1 MIRILECSL
10 LALLLLG
17 TPSRGEE
24 AVQISQKAD
33 VKKAEEFVFDVQ
45 PRIVVAGE
53 AATLRWSIKGAT
65 RVILEEASGSDR
77 ELRKIGTF
85 GGSGSLQIHP
95 KQDTTYVVSCEGS
108 TTFSCASVTVR
119 VRVKQR

>member
-45 PRIVVAGE
+45 PRIIVAGE